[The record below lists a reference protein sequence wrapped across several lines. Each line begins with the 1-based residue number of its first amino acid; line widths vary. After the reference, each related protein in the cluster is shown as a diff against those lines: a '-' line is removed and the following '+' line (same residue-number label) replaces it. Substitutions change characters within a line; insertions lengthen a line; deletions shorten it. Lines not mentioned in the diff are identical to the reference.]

1 MDKKLKEA
9 FETISERIQNMTQE
23 EINDLN
29 EKLKKSTERNSN
41 FQVILPIDSEKG
53 LIIKNAIKELYA
65 LNIPNAKYEYDILD
79 NYWVDIKHNI
89 SDLISTNDGIAYK
102 TGKVLKNNLID
113 NGIVNFSFY
122 QEY

>member
-23 EINDLN
+23 EIDDLN

-65 LNIPNAKYEYDILD
+65 LNIPNAEYEYEILD
-79 NYWVDIKHNI
+79 NYWIDIKHNI
-89 SDLISTNDGIAYK
+89 SDLISTNDGVAYK
-102 TGKVLKNNLID
+102 TGKVLKKNLID

-122 QEY
+122 EEY